1 MRVDGGCELYDP
13 AIARHSR
20 KGLNNMLYRV
30 IGFPGLDYS
39 YLFSREKES
48 HPASPGMYNRVLPGL
63 WSYDGRR
70 IMERVNMSGNGK
82 YGDRDKEGKSYY
94 QIVSVLE

>member
-1 MRVDGGCELYDP
+1 MRVDGGCDLYDP
-13 AIARHSR
+13 AIARLSR
-20 KGLNNMLYRV
+20 RGINNMLYRV

-48 HPASPGMYNRVLPGL
+48 HPASPGIYNRVLPGL
-63 WSYDGRR
+63 WSYDGIR
-70 IMERVNMSGNGK
+70 IMQRVNMSGNGK
-82 YGDRDKEGKSYY
+82 YGDRDKDGKSYY